1 MDYPVWEE
9 IVQIEFIE
17 EDQYPYKYVYDI
29 GVDAPENLN
38 NGTFALQNGIFV
50 HNTLNRFHY
59 CGVSSQMTQGVPRIR
74 ELISVSKKIKTPS
87 MRIYL
92 NNNNKEL
99 ARQLAHNIQMIN
111 FDFFIDNTS
120 IWYDPDVYNSRIL
133 TDKQFMRDYYTD
145 FHDYDEIMQTLSPWV
160 LRIEIH
166 PLFFANKNLTMFD
179 IYYFLLQKFEKKLN
193 QLHIIYTD
201 EIAEHTVIHIRFI
214 HKNINSIK
222 SISISM
228 NSSHKNISNS
238 SDIPSN
244 SSDIPS
250 NTSDIPLNSSEIPSN
265 SSDLPSIPSNT
276 LSNTLS
282 NTSSIPCTNDDYS
295 LLLNIEQDLTS
306 NCLFKGMD
314 QIEKVILSETKSIEN
329 NQKGNENNTVIHTI
343 GTNLQE
349 ILQYNNPII
358 DKYRTISNDIHEV
371 YNILGI
377 EAARELLRLEICE
390 VLNQSCVLVND
401 AHVSLLVDSMTLNG
415 GLISMNRYG
424 ISKVDNGIFAMAS
437 FEEPDDHFAM
447 AAVYNKKDNMQ
458 GISSNIFLGQIANF
472 GTGITELVF
481 DLEKFNQYTK

>member
-1 MDYPVWEE
+1 
-9 IVQIEFIE
+9 
-17 EDQYPYKYVYDI
+17 
-29 GVDAPENLN
+29 
-38 NGTFALQNGIFV
+38 
-50 HNTLNRFHY
+50 
-59 CGVSSQMTQGVPRIR
+59 
-74 ELISVSKKIKTPS
+74 
-87 MRIYL
+87 
-92 NNNNKEL
+92 
-99 ARQLAHNIQMIN
+99 
-111 FDFFIDNTS
+111 
-120 IWYDPDVYNSRIL
+120 
-133 TDKQFMRDYYTD
+133 
-145 FHDYDEIMQTLSPWV
+145 
-160 LRIEIH
+160 
-166 PLFFANKNLTMFD
+166 
-179 IYYFLLQKFEKKLN
+179 
-193 QLHIIYTD
+193 
-201 EIAEHTVIHIRFI
+201 
-214 HKNINSIK
+214 
-222 SISISM
+222 
-228 NSSHKNISNS
+228 
-238 SDIPSN
+238 
-244 SSDIPS
+244 
-250 NTSDIPLNSSEIPSN
+250 
-265 SSDLPSIPSNT
+265 
-276 LSNTLS
+276 
-282 NTSSIPCTNDDYS
+282 
-295 LLLNIEQDLTS
+295 
-306 NCLFKGMD
+306 MD